1 MGQHVYSSLKN
12 RFTLMVLKS
21 FGFQPTPDEHNG
33 CCQFTHPTYAVAA
46 KAMRTTITT
55 KTRNIATSES
65 NEQAMTRHQP

>member
-21 FGFQPTPDEHNG
+21 FGFQPTSDERKG

-46 KAMRTTITT
+46 MAMRTTMTP
-55 KTRNIATSES
+55 KTRSIATNES
-65 NEQAMTRHQP
+65 IE